1 MESLVPWTRGEN
13 VMKIDKILFPT
24 DFSEAAEKAFE
35 SALFMADS
43 HNAELILLHVV
54 DQLHGFTDYKIL
66 VLSPMEIVEA
76 LMKHAHEKL
85 QAMVD
90 RVIDS
95 VTATETVREG
105 KTWAVICDTA
115 KEEGADLIVMAS
127 QGKTILSHALI
138 GSVAEKVVRHAACPV
153 MVIRNQ

>member
-1 MESLVPWTRGEN
+1 MDMGEN

-35 SALFMADS
+35 SALSLADS

-54 DQLHGFTDYKIL
+54 DQLHGFTHYEIL
-66 VLSPMEIVEA
+66 ALTPMEIVEK
-76 LMKHAHEKL
+76 LVKHAHENL

-90 RVIDS
+90 RAKDR
-95 VTATETVREG
+95 VTVTQTVREG

-115 KEEGADLIVMAS
+115 DEENADVIVMAS
-127 QGKTILSHALI
+127 QGRTGLSHALI
-138 GSVAEKVVRHAACPV
+138 GSVAESVVRHANCPV
-153 MVIRNQ
+153 MVIRNR